1 MQYHPKL
8 LIIGTSGMKKAIG
21 LCFSLLYLIFNSCYV
36 FAATKSPALS
46 KQGMVVSEQ
55 HLASQVGIDILH
67 SGGNAIDAAVAVG
80 YALAVVHPCCGNI
93 GGGGFMLLHLASGK
107 NIFINFRE
115 RAPLAAK
122 AAMFLDEKGQVIP
135 NKSTVGYLA
144 VAVPGSVLGLD
155 TALKKYGTMTRQQI
169 MAPAIHLAENGF
181 ILTPGDVKILEKNTK
196 SFRRS
201 PNVAAIFLKNN
212 QSYQTGDR
220 LIQKDLANTLKLI
233 SANGPDVFYKGRI
246 AESIV
251 NASQKNGGI
260 LSLKDFSEYHIEEL
274 APIHCTYRGY
284 SIFSAAPPS
293 SGGTTL
299 CEMLNILEG
308 YPLSHLGYHSFASVH
323 DTIEAMR
330 YAFFDR
336 NSELGDPDFVE
347 NPIQHLISKD
357 YAAQIRQ
364 HIHSDQ
370 MTPSSQLQ
378 AVKSHE
384 GVNTTHYSIVDQWG
398 NAASVTYTLNSYF
411 GAKVIA
417 GNTGFFLNSEMDDF
431 TSKLGVANKFGL
443 IQGASNAIFAGKR
456 PLSSMTPTIIIQ
468 DNQVLMVLGSPGGPR
483 IITATLQ
490 VILNVIDYK
499 MNIQQAVDSPRFH
512 HQWLPDE
519 TNLEPQVFS
528 GNTMKKLKAMGYHLV
543 TGQPW
548 GAVEA
553 IQIDPVTKNID
564 GANDM
569 RRPAGSAIG
578 Y

>member
-1 MQYHPKL
+1 
-8 LIIGTSGMKKAIG
+8 MKKTIE
-21 LCFSLLYLIFNSCYV
+21 LYFSLLCLIFNSCHV
-36 FAATKSPALS
+36 FAAIKNPALL

-55 HLASQVGIDILH
+55 HLASQVGINILR

-93 GGGGFMLLHLASGK
+93 GGGGFMLLHLANDK

-122 AAMFLDEKGQVIP
+122 TDMFLDTKGQVIP
-135 NKSTVGYLA
+135 DKSTVGYLA

-181 ILTPGDVKILEKNTK
+181 ILAPADVKILEKNVK
-196 SFRRS
+196 SFRHS
-201 PNVAAIFLKNN
+201 PNVAAIFLKHN
-212 QSYQTGDR
+212 QPYQAGDR

-260 LSLKDFSEYHIEEL
+260 LSLKDFSEYRIEEL
-274 APIHCTYRGY
+274 APVHCMYRGY

-308 YPLSHLGYHSFASVH
+308 YPLSHLGYHSLASVH
-323 DTIEAMR
+323 NTIEAMR

-336 NSELGDPDFVE
+336 NSELGDPDFIN

-364 HIHSDQ
+364 HIHSGQ
-370 MTPSSQLQ
+370 ITPSSQLQ

-384 GVNTTHYSIVDQWG
+384 GINTTHYSIVDQWG

-417 GNTGFFLNSEMDDF
+417 GDTGFFLNSEMDDF
-431 TSKLGVANKFGL
+431 TSKPGVANKFGL
-443 IQGASNAIFAGKR
+443 IQGASNAIFSGKR
-456 PLSSMTPTIIIQ
+456 PLSSMTPTIITK
-468 DNQVLMVLGSPGGPR
+468 DNQVMMVLGSPGGPR

-490 VILNVIDYK
+490 AILNVIDYK
-499 MNIQQAVDSPRFH
+499 MNIQQAVNSPRFH

-519 TNLEPQVFS
+519 TNIEPQTFPE
-528 GNTMKKLKAMGYHLV
+528 NTMKKLQAMGYHLV

-553 IQIDPVTKNID
+553 IQIDPITKNME

-569 RRPAGSAIG
+569 RRPAGSAVG